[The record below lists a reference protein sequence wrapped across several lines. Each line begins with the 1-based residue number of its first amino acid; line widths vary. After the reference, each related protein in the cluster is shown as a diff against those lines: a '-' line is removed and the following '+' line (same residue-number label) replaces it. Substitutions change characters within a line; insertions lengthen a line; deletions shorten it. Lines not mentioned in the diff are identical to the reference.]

1 MSETTPLQPSQQWER
16 ELLRTIG
23 KFVASEIDR
32 RAVSRIAQLEK
43 ILEQRRWVGV
53 WAVGLYHEGNL
64 VTHDGSMWHC
74 NRETN
79 SKPGESDA
87 WTLCVK
93 RGRDG
98 RDANGHATAEP
109 RKPTVQRSGLTQ

>member
-1 MSETTPLQPSQQWER
+1 MDTLENYLASER

-53 WAVGLYHEGNL
+53 WAAGLYHEGNL

-74 NRETN
+74 NRGTD

-98 RDANGHATAEP
+98 KDGRGGTDNVRRLATA
-109 RKPTVQRSGLTQ
+109 QRG

>member
-1 MSETTPLQPSQQWER
+1 MPSPEWER
-16 ELLRTIG
+16 ALMNSIG
-23 KFVASEIDR
+23 KFVAQEIDK
-32 RAVSRIAQLEK
+32 RAMSRIEQLEK

-74 NRETN
+74 NRDTD
-79 SKPGESDA
+79 SKPGTSDA

-98 RDANGHATAEP
+98 KDGKNGADGKDGIDADNVRRLATA
-109 RKPTVQRSGLTQ
+109 QRG